1 VSIIAEPT
9 ILTQSIER
17 SNETISD
24 KENVD
29 NESSSFAN
37 FEDEPS
43 HFQINRRNY
52 FNMKTNKRL
61 NKEFESKINNFI
73 NVVNKE
79 KAETVTLSDR
89 LKTIVN
95 LNDHSKV
102 VEISTE
108 CVKEEKIV
116 NSKKIDSLMSILNE
130 ESNHFK
136 NFNEKL
142 TKSLNS

>member
-1 VSIIAEPT
+1 VSIVAEPT
-9 ILTQSIER
+9 ILAQSIER

-29 NESSSFAN
+29 NDSLSFAN

-61 NKEFESKINNFI
+61 NKEFESKIKNFI

-95 LNDHSKV
+95 LNDNSNV

-108 CVKEEKIV
+108 CVKDEKFV

-136 NFNEKL
+136 NFNDKL

>member
-1 VSIIAEPT
+1 
-9 ILTQSIER
+9 
-17 SNETISD
+17 
-24 KENVD
+24 
-29 NESSSFAN
+29 
-37 FEDEPS
+37 
-43 HFQINRRNY
+43 
-52 FNMKTNKRL
+52 MKTNKRL
-61 NKEFESKINNFI
+61 NKEFESKIKNFI

-95 LNDHSKV
+95 LNDNSNV

-108 CVKEEKIV
+108 CVKDEKFV

-136 NFNEKL
+136 NFNDKL